1 MKQDFV
7 EGWLLLQIF
16 TLKKVKRSYKKA
28 RYVSYSKKKF
38 SSI

>member
-7 EGWLLLQIF
+7 EGWLLFQIF
-16 TLKKVKRSYKKA
+16 TLKKVKRSSKKTK
-28 RYVSYSKKKF
+28 YVSYTKKKF